1 MPDTFRYWVYKWVK
15 HMDPALMELLV
26 GEGWGDTLQIAMSTL
41 KEKYMDYE

>member
-26 GEGWGDTLQIAMSTL
+26 GEGWGDTSNCNEHFKGKVHGL
-41 KEKYMDYE
+41 